1 MVSQPPNEAGGKE
14 GRDQRGN
21 AGAEFFN
28 MTTTT
33 VKSASARSNRPSS
46 KARGQDGG
54 GVSFV
59 AFDAGISKEARKAV
73 RVQAAKASAAT
84 RKATIAR
91 KLAAQKQNQGTTDEH
106 QLPTEQVSVVQ
117 SRNPPVKHHQKP
129 KETPN
134 KPRNQALTLAP
145 IVSAEPT
152 LQLPSPSASSTHSSR
167 LLSDTENDCLRIS
180 RPTTPSAGAAHLCPR
195 HSTIESPREPCTCHI
210 RERMTPPTS
219 VENSPRL
226 GNEYKMDRRENVETA
241 QALEK
246 YSFPR
251 PGRISVGRHDPFNCY
266 PVQWQPWY
274 DRLLHYMMTVFAPR
288 AWPLLRI
295 TASEGVRWECFMT
308 QHAMEEPALFYVRLL
323 FASGDLVRIG
333 ALNRECSYWLQSQAI
348 QSINEALSEKR
359 RSVSD
364 GLILAVGR
372 IALHEC
378 MYGDRNAANTIHRPA
393 QRRMIDMRGGMRNL
407 GFPDLVKKLM
417 RWSDR
422 VMAMQGNTKRFLP
435 DEEDQGN
442 STYGVQQSVDVFEAW
457 APETGQALRKKI
469 AIADLLTTD

>member
-1 MVSQPPNEAGGKE
+1 
-14 GRDQRGN
+14 
-21 AGAEFFN
+21 
-28 MTTTT
+28 
-33 VKSASARSNRPSS
+33 
-46 KARGQDGG
+46 
-54 GVSFV
+54 
-59 AFDAGISKEARKAV
+59 
-73 RVQAAKASAAT
+73 
-84 RKATIAR
+84 
-91 KLAAQKQNQGTTDEH
+91 
-106 QLPTEQVSVVQ
+106 
-117 SRNPPVKHHQKP
+117 
-129 KETPN
+129 
-134 KPRNQALTLAP
+134 
-145 IVSAEPT
+145 
-152 LQLPSPSASSTHSSR
+152 
-167 LLSDTENDCLRIS
+167 
-180 RPTTPSAGAAHLCPR
+180 
-195 HSTIESPREPCTCHI
+195 
-210 RERMTPPTS
+210 
-219 VENSPRL
+219 
-226 GNEYKMDRRENVETA
+226 
-241 QALEK
+241 
-246 YSFPR
+246 
-251 PGRISVGRHDPFNCY
+251 
-266 PVQWQPWY
+266 
-274 DRLLHYMMTVFAPR
+274 
-288 AWPLLRI
+288 
-295 TASEGVRWECFMT
+295 MT

>member
-1 MVSQPPNEAGGKE
+1 MDS
-14 GRDQRGN
+14 
-21 AGAEFFN
+21 
-28 MTTTT
+28 
-33 VKSASARSNRPSS
+33 
-46 KARGQDGG
+46 
-54 GVSFV
+54 
-59 AFDAGISKEARKAV
+59 
-73 RVQAAKASAAT
+73 
-84 RKATIAR
+84 
-91 KLAAQKQNQGTTDEH
+91 
-106 QLPTEQVSVVQ
+106 
-117 SRNPPVKHHQKP
+117 
-129 KETPN
+129 
-134 KPRNQALTLAP
+134 
-145 IVSAEPT
+145 
-152 LQLPSPSASSTHSSR
+152 
-167 LLSDTENDCLRIS
+167 
-180 RPTTPSAGAAHLCPR
+180 
-195 HSTIESPREPCTCHI
+195 
-210 RERMTPPTS
+210 RERA
-219 VENSPRL
+219 
-226 GNEYKMDRRENVETA
+226 ETR

-246 YSFPR
+246 YSVPR

-266 PVQWQPWY
+266 GVQWQPWY

-288 AWPLLRI
+288 AWPVLRI
-295 TASEGVRWECFMT
+295 TSSEGVRWECFMT

-348 QSINEALSEKR
+348 KTINEALSQKR

-393 QRRMIDMRGGMRNL
+393 QRRMIDMRGGMKNL

-422 VMAMQGNTKRFLP
+422 IMTMQGNTKRFLP
-435 DEEDQGN
+435 DDEDEGN